1 MKNNYLQLKIG
12 KKQEGGLYHNWIPFI
27 REDKQGNLWFA
38 SMTHG
43 GVNLFDGEKFSKFKY
58 NKQVFSNVFFIV
70 DGLEGNIWFGGRN
83 GIWNLMGKQ

>member
-1 MKNNYLQLKIG
+1 
-12 KKQEGGLYHNWIPFI
+12 
-27 REDKQGNLWFA
+27 
-38 SMTHG
+38 MTHG

-58 NKQVFSNVFFIV
+58 NKQVFSNVFFVV